1 MSGSPQHPPLD
12 IPQDAEP
19 LSEFSDERLLA
30 AFSAGDDAALGE
42 LAGRYESM
50 LIGLARGMLGGSETL
65 ARDAVQDAWLRV
77 IRSSATYDG
86 RASVKTWIYQITINR
101 CKDLRMSEHARSKR
115 ERKREKPVNEPPTR
129 TEQPLSD
136 AIRDAVNQLDT
147 KARDV
152 VLLCYHRGL
161 THTQA
166 AEVLDIP
173 VGTLKS
179 RLHSALKALRNQ
191 ETLAPAFERATTQQ
205 VSS

>member
-1 MSGSPQHPPLD
+1 MNAHPPSQLSTL
-12 IPQDAEP
+12 PGEPEP
-19 LSEFSDERLLA
+19 LESFSDERLLA
-30 AFSAGDDAALGE
+30 AFSAGEDAALGE
-42 LAGRYESM
+42 LAKRYEAM
-50 LIGLARGMLGGSETL
+50 LVGLARGMLGGSEAL

-101 CKDLRMSEHARSKR
+101 CKDIRFSEHARGNR
-115 ERKREKPVNEPPTR
+115 ERKREAPVNEARTPTDP
-129 TEQPLSD
+129 TLAD
-136 AIRDAVNQLDT
+136 TIRDAVNALDN

-152 VLLCYHRGL
+152 VLLCYHQGL

-166 AEVLDIP
+166 AAVLGIP

-179 RLHSALKALRNQ
+179 RLHGALKSLRSQ
-191 ETLAPAFERATTQQ
+191 EHLAPALERASQG